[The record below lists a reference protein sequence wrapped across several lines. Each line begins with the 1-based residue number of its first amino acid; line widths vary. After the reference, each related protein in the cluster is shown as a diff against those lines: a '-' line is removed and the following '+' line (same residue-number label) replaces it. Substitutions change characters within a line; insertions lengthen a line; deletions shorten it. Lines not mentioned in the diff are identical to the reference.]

1 MAIEKFKP
9 NENSK
14 IKHTIGVV
22 SGKGGVGKSFVCQSL
37 ASELQREG
45 YKVGILDADI
55 TGPSVPSAFGINEK
69 VMSDG
74 SNINPAITST
84 GIKIVSVNLILPNT
98 TDPVLWRAP
107 VVGSAISQ
115 FYQNV
120 NWGELDYLLVD
131 MPPGTSDVQLTV
143 YQSIPLDGVV
153 IVSTPQDLVQ
163 MIVEKAINMASMMN
177 VKILGLVENMSYFKC
192 PHCDEITYIYGESKV
207 EYEAEKHGIKNVLK
221 LPIDTNYSRLV
232 DEGLIESLKLEGMDE
247 FAKSLGV

>member
-1 MAIEKFKP
+1 MALEKFKV
-9 NENSK
+9 NSNSNV
-14 IKHTIGVV
+14 KHTIGIV

-37 ASELQREG
+37 ASELSRQG

-55 TGPSVPSAFGINEK
+55 TGPSVPSAFGVSGK
-69 VMSDG
+69 VTSDG
-74 SNINPAITST
+74 TDINPAITST
-84 GIKIVSVNLILPNT
+84 GIKLVSVNLILPNT

-120 NWGELDYLLVD
+120 NWGEIDYLLVD

-143 YQSIPLDGVV
+143 YQSIPLDGVI

-163 MIVEKAINMASMMN
+163 MIVEKAVNMAHMMN

-192 PHCDEITYIYGESKV
+192 PHCDEITYIYGESKIDA
-207 EYEAEKHGIKNVLK
+207 EAEKHGINNTLK
-221 LPIDTNYSRLV
+221 LPIDPQYSRLV
-232 DEGLIESLKLEGMDE
+232 DEGLIESLILEEMEG
-247 FAKSLGV
+247 FVKNLGV